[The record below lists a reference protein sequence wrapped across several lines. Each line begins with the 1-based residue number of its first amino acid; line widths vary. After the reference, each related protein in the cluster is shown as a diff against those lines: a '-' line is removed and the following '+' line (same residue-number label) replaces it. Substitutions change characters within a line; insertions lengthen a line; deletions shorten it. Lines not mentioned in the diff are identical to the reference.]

1 MNLYLDIETVPSDRA
16 DIREYVASSVTPPG
30 TMKKAETIAKWEAEE
45 KPQAIEDALAKCSF
59 DGAFGRVVC
68 VCFAVDDGD
77 VSKFYGVTE
86 TMLLKTLDTAFS
98 QSIRR
103 NGFDTKIIG
112 HNIGW
117 DVRFLYQRYIC
128 LNIPVPAVIRRAVAA
143 KPWDEEKV
151 FDTMV
156 QFAGVG
162 NRISLDKMCLAMG
175 IPSPKSE
182 MDGSMVWDYFK
193 AGRLE
198 EIATYCVGDV
208 ETVRKVHQR
217 MIGRREELSLAA

>member
-68 VCFAVDDGD
+68 VCFAVDGD
-77 VSKFYGVTE
+77 DVIRIHGSDEGQ
-86 TMLLKTLDTAFS
+86 LLTVLGAALTAN
-98 QSIRR
+98 IRR

-112 HNIGW
+112 HHIGW

-128 LNIPVPAVIRRAVAA
+128 LDIPVPAVIRRAVAA
-143 KPWDEEKV
+143 KPWDDEKV

-162 NRISLDKMCLAMG
+162 NRISLDKLCLAMG
-175 IPSPKSE
+175 IPSPKGE

-198 EIATYCVGDV
+198 EIATYCAGDV

-217 MIGRREELSLAA
+217 MIGHREELSLAA